1 MLNHCEFTRGFDPLF
16 FLLVMLLKTHLSE
29 LAFRSGYIIMSLL
42 IIYIIILL
50 NNDLVLLIFSPNL
63 KTFMV
68 YSNIIDSIILK
79 WTFSFYLSLF
89 FLTPFLLFS
98 FWAFIRPGLFKFEDI
113 KVGFWPL
120 IIILPLLIYFSIIWF
135 YNNYILVFSVS
146 TNDLNLLGRFLPT
159 LLQIILINKKIMI
172 FSWLLIFLLF
182 LPNIID
188 GIFLKWTFS
197 FYKKY
202 RFYFLFIILLFITQ
216 FLPPDVL
223 LLLIS
228 AIFIFIIAELC
239 LFCHLWARFYYI
251 VLN

>member
-1 MLNHCEFTRGFDPLF
+1 
-16 FLLVMLLKTHLSE
+16 
-29 LAFRSGYIIMSLL
+29 
-42 IIYIIILL
+42 
-50 NNDLVLLIFSPNL
+50 
-63 KTFMV
+63 
-68 YSNIIDSIILK
+68 
-79 WTFSFYLSLF
+79 
-89 FLTPFLLFS
+89 
-98 FWAFIRPGLFKFEDI
+98 
-113 KVGFWPL
+113 
-120 IIILPLLIYFSIIWF
+120 
-135 YNNYILVFSVS
+135 
-146 TNDLNLLGRFLPT
+146 LGRFLPT